1 MFNRNAIKFVTGIVT
16 GLAVGGTTGEIIKN
30 NTEVETTMDQI
41 QVGVAAFALG
51 GMAGTAAVNY
61 TDEYVDLVADTI
73 VGIRKNRQIAKE
85 AKKAE
90 KAAAAQAAN

>member
-16 GLAVGGTTGEIIKN
+16 GLAVGTTTSEIITN
-30 NTEVETTMDQI
+30 NTDVETTQDKI
-41 QVGVAAFALG
+41 QVGIAAFALG

-61 TDEYVDLVADTI
+61 TDEYIDTVADAYCA
-73 VGIRKNRQIAKE
+73 IRKNHKIAKE